1 VQDNTSGT
9 AESGGPL
16 DEIAFWASRTQDLSG
31 ISSQLSQP
39 RLLAIVAV
47 LREAKSSYLAPFDML
62 AKSIQFG
69 LRTGVKRACV
79 ACVWLAN
86 CRGVDLCRYAR
97 VFVHPLRP
105 TTTSAS

>member
-1 VQDNTSGT
+1 MQDNTSGT

-47 LREAKSSYLAPFDML
+47 LREAKSSYLAPFDTL

-69 LRTGVKRACV
+69 SEQV
-79 ACVWLAN
+79 
-86 CRGVDLCRYAR
+86 
-97 VFVHPLRP
+97 
-105 TTTSAS
+105 